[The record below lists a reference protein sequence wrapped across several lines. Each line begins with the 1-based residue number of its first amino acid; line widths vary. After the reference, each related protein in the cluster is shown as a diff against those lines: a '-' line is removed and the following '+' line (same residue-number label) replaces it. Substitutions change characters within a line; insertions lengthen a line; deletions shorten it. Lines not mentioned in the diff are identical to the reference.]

1 MRIFTEEKRRAW
13 NEVLFWARRLSYK
26 QADKY
31 PEWQQKYEEAKRRL
45 NEIKEQERKLQ
56 HDLLQAR

>member
-1 MRIFTEEKRRAW
+1 MKIFSEEKRRAW
-13 NEVLFWARRLSYK
+13 NEVLFWARRLSYN
-26 QADKY
+26 QADNH
-31 PEWQQKYEEAKRRL
+31 PEWEQKYKEAKQRL